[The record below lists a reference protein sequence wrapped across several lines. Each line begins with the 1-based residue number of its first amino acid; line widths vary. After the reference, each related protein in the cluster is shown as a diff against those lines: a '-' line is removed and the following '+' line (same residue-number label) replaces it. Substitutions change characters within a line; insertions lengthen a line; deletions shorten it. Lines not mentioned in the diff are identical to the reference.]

1 MAGSIITVAVGVL
14 IAVLGIINMTGNI
27 SSLHWYHRQRVTEE
41 DRLPF
46 GRAVGLGTL
55 ICGLSCILFGVTL
68 LLMER
73 IRWEPLIWIA
83 TALLLVGLVIGLI
96 LTFRAILKYNK
107 GLF

>member
-1 MAGSIITVAVGVL
+1 MVGSITTVAVGVL

-55 ICGLSCILFGVTL
+55 ICGLSCLWFGV
-68 LLMER
+68 
-73 IRWEPLIWIA
+73 
-83 TALLLVGLVIGLI
+83 ALLLCKWIPWEPFVWLAAALLFVGLAVGLV
-96 LTFRAILKYNK
+96 LTFKAILKYNK